1 MLISKAMQ
9 KGKMQVIAT
18 TVDGKRVMSGIWFLK
33 ATEGLPLGMV
43 FMMLRDRDMIPCWL
57 SLYEEMKKAGM
68 KHERIIGAIGEGLAD
83 FGFRTEKP
91 IVIGV
96 LERVYNKTLTP
107 NETSELDTMLRSKGF
122 KI

>member
-9 KGKMQVIAT
+9 KGKMQTIAT

-57 SLYEEMKKAGM
+57 SLYEEMREAGM
-68 KHERIIGAIGEGLAD
+68 KHERVIGAIGEGLAD

-91 IVIGV
+91 VVVGI
-96 LERVYNKTLTP
+96 LERVYNKLLSQ
-107 NETSELDTMLRSKGF
+107 EEKAELDSMLQAKGF